1 MKVIFIKNVND
12 FGKVGEIK
20 EVKDGFARNFLIP
33 QGLAKLAS
41 EKAINE
47 IASLQARKQSMKA
60 KQAKKYQEIAKKI
73 NNLKLIIKAKAD
85 KGKKL
90 FGSVNAVKIA
100 EELKQRHYDIDSKF
114 IKLEEPIK
122 NLGYYDINLD
132 FGGGVS
138 AKLGLTITRE
148 E

>member
-1 MKVIFIKNVND
+1 MKVILIKNVD
-12 FGKVGEIK
+12 GFGKAGEIK
-20 EVKDGFARNFLIP
+20 ETKDGYARNFLIP
-33 QGLAKLAS
+33 QGLVKLAS
-41 EKAINE
+41 KKSINE
-47 IASLQARKQSMKA
+47 FTILQQRKQNMKA
-60 KQAKKYQEIAKKI
+60 KQVKKYQEVAQKI

-85 KGKKL
+85 KNKKL
-90 FGSVNAVKIA
+90 FGSINAAKIA
-100 EELKQRHYDIDSKF
+100 EELRGRHYDIDSKF

-132 FGGGVS
+132 FGGGAN